1 MKTKITRL
9 LEQLGQG
16 LVEREQTL
24 KLAML
29 TVLAGENLVLVGPP
43 GTGKSLV
50 ARRVA
55 QSLSGDGPASHFEY
69 LLTKFS
75 TPEELFGPLSISAL
89 KADRFHRNT
98 AGYLPTVRIAFLDE
112 IFKASSSIL
121 NALLTILNERVY
133 HNGTEVQPV
142 PLQSLIAASN
152 ELPADQEE
160 LAALY
165 DRFLVRVF
173 VDYVGTSNLSRLF
186 EPTTEPT
193 LPPQDL
199 LTAQDLAQIQQA
211 ANQVVFE
218 PALIQAVQDIWAAH
232 KETFKEDRRE
242 RLSDRRLKKV
252 IHLMRVSA
260 ATNGRETVDL
270 SDLMLLKD
278 CLWNHADNTGKV
290 RELVLNTLK
299 RHNKQISTEFVA
311 AQHPA
316 LAPIIVSPGS
326 IVKGYAGSG
335 TENDP
340 LLIQSV
346 EDLTDLTRTDVG
358 ALGYFFRQTT
368 DLDISGISTWPI
380 IHFRGHYD
388 GAGHTIADRQS
399 PSLRKL
405 FTSAKASHIKRLNL
419 INFELASTLGEAASS
434 LMSSF
439 LFNLNQQTTK
449 QITCTVV
456 ECKASGGN
464 LISSNAEN
472 CEIYLCSADGNI
484 VGDKATGCK
493 INSCRSGG
501 TIASDAVGSEISECT
516 SRLPLIW
523 NQALLCTIKD
533 CLVLL
538 DASYTEDRGQKGG
551 IARDSA
557 ESSIERC
564 LISGKWDGSVRLSG
578 ITTSGARIIH
588 DCIIG
593 NIHIGYGASIESII
607 QKEVQQ
613 QRQQQHQHM
622 SSSFLYA
629 PKVDQKLQ
637 QRGQTNKNHAVDTT
651 CTLKTKN
658 KNQGDNQKDYE
669 AISATRLTQRFFE
682 TTLGWD
688 FSHIWT
694 WDNQAHRP
702 ALRRIAES
710 ISLQSS
716 HAQNS
721 GALQSTTDQLT
732 QQVKSNIWL

>member
-199 LTAQDLAQIQQA
+199 LTAQDLAQIRQA

-299 RHNKQISTEFVA
+299 RHNRQIATEFVA

-316 LAPIIVSPGS
+316 LAPISVSPGS

-346 EDLTDLTRTDVG
+346 EDLMDLTRNDVG
-358 ALGYFFRQTT
+358 ALGYFFRQTA

-380 IHFRGHYD
+380 IHFKGHYD

-405 FTSAKASHIKRLNL
+405 FTSAKESNIRRLNISNL
-419 INFELASTLGEAASS
+419 ELVSSLGETAKSV
-434 LMSSF
+434 SF
-439 LFNLNQQTTK
+439 FSAFQQEILHR
-449 QITCTVV
+449 ITCTII

-472 CEIYLCSADGNI
+472 CEIYLCSADKNIIGNT
-484 VGDKATGCK
+484 ATGCR

-501 TIASDAVGSEISECT
+501 TIASDAIESEISECI

-523 NQALLCTIKD
+523 NQARLCTIKD

-538 DASYTEDRGQKGG
+538 DASYTEDRGQKGC
-551 IARDSA
+551 IARDA
-557 ESSIERC
+557 VESSIERC
-564 LISGKWDGSVRLSG
+564 FVTGKWQGSVRLSG
-578 ITTSGARIIH
+578 ITSSDAQIIH
-588 DCIIG
+588 DCVIG
-593 NIHIGYGASIESII
+593 NIHLGYGASMESII
-607 QKEVQQ
+607 SNKQRLQQ
-613 QRQQQHQHM
+613 QQMQNNG
-622 SSSFLYA
+622 SKYT

-637 QRGQTNKNHAVDTT
+637 QRGQTDNNYATDTT
-651 CTLKTKN
+651 CTSQIKKIYQKST
-658 KNQGDNQKDYE
+658 QKDHE
-669 AISATRLTQRFFE
+669 TISAVRLTQRFFG

-688 FSHIWT
+688 FAHTWIW
-694 WDNQAHRP
+694 DDQANRP
-702 ALRRIAES
+702 TLRRIADS
-710 ISLQSS
+710 TSLWPS
-716 HAQNS
+716 HAPDS
-721 GALQSTTDQLT
+721 GVPKNTTDQLT
-732 QQVKSNIWL
+732 QQVKANIWL